1 MTATNVTEIKKVTKM
16 SLGKTLFAEI
26 FTPGYDLKG
35 KTQRAEF
42 IERGM
47 KEHEFTKHGAG
58 TYFQNLTNLAAG
70 KPLYKYNKTKPK
82 AKAATTKADVS
93 AMEAQLL
100 LLTHQASERWMAVN
114 EEGVEIN
121 NFKTRSEAQ
130 KFAKDNGLKVADRSK
145 AA

>member
-1 MTATNVTEIKKVTKM
+1 MTATVTEIKKVTKM
-16 SLGKTLFAEI
+16 AKAKLLFAEI

-42 IERGM
+42 IRRAIE
-47 KEHEFTKHGAG
+47 EHQFTKHGAG
-58 TYFQNLTNLAAG
+58 TYFQNLTNKASG
-70 KPLYKYNKTKPK
+70 KPLYMYNKPAKPK
-82 AKAATTKADVS
+82 AKTTKAEVA

-114 EEGVEIN
+114 EQGVEVN

-130 KFAKDNGLKVADRSK
+130 TFAKVNGLKVADRNK

>member
-1 MTATNVTEIKKVTKM
+1 MTTSNVTEIKKVTKM
-16 SLGKTLFAEI
+16 SLAKVLFAQI

-70 KPLYKYNKTKPK
+70 KPLYMYNKTKPK
-82 AKAATTKADVS
+82 AKTTKADVA

-100 LLTHQASERWMAVN
+100 LTHQVAEDRWMTVN
-114 EEGVEIN
+114 AEGQHVSS
-121 NFKTRSEAQ
+121 FKTRSEAQ
-130 KFAKDNGLKVADRSK
+130 EFAKVNGLKVADRNK

>member
-1 MTATNVTEIKKVTKM
+1 MTTSNVTEIKKVTKM
-16 SLGKTLFAEI
+16 SLGRVLFKEI

-47 KEHEFTKHGAG
+47 KEHAFTKHGAG
-58 TYFQNLTNLAAG
+58 TYFQNLTNAAKG
-70 KPLYKYNKTKPK
+70 EPLYKYNKAKPK
-82 AKAATTKADVS
+82 AKTTKADVA

-100 LLTHQASERWMAVN
+100 LTHQVAEERWMTVN
-114 EEGVEIN
+114 AEGQHVSS
-121 NFKTRSEAQ
+121 FKTRSEAQ
-130 KFAKDNGLKVADRSK
+130 EFAKVNGLKVADRDK

>member
-1 MTATNVTEIKKVTKM
+1 MAATNVTEIKKVTKM
-16 SLGKTLFAEI
+16 SLGKILFAEI

-47 KEHEFTKHGAG
+47 AEHEFTKHGAG

-82 AKAATTKADVS
+82 AKTTKADVA

-100 LLTHQASERWMAVN
+100 LTHQVAEERWMTVN
-114 EEGVEIN
+114 AEGQHVSS
-121 NFKTRSEAQ
+121 FKTRGEAQ